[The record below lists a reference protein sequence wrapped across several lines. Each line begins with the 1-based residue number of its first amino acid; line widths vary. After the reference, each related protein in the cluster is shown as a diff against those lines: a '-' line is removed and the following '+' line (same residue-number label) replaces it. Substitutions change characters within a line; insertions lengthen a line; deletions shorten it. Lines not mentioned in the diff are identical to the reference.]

1 MNEIDKKILS
11 QLQEDADIP
20 IAELSKKVNLS
31 ATPCWAR
38 INKLYK
44 DRNKLNLKTVA
55 FVSIRT
61 NQHNMEW
68 AKKFIGIIS
77 SMPEVVEFYRL
88 SGSIDY
94 LLKVLV
100 PTMEEYNKFYTKL
113 TDQIDIFS
121 VATSFSMEEI
131 KQTSSLPLNYV

>member
-1 MNEIDKKILS
+1 V
-11 QLQEDADIP
+11 A
-20 IAELSKKVNLS
+20 
-31 ATPCWAR
+31 
-38 INKLYK
+38 

-55 FVSIRT
+55 FVSVRT

-100 PTMEEYNKFYTKL
+100 PTMEEYNTFYTKL

-121 VATSFSMEEI
+121 VATFFFNGRDKTNFKPSI
-131 KQTSSLPLNYV
+131 KLRLNNYASSAYALIAYRVMQATQVWYLF